1 MLMVLW
7 AAACGDD
14 AVQPTPEPPNRPP
27 GVTAVLPDLTMLV
40 GETAAIELTA
50 HFSDPDGDALS
61 FAVES
66 DDPAVATAT
75 VAAGTLT
82 VVAAGQGTTDV
93 VVTATDPGG
102 LSTSHDFTVT
112 VPNRPPVVADSIPGL
127 EMVTG
132 DSVAIGLSAHFGDPD
147 GDTLSFM
154 VAVSNEG
161 VVLASVTGDTLTV
174 VAVKADTAT
183 LVVAATDAGGLSA
196 SQAVA
201 VAVVNQAPVV
211 TDSIPELEM
220 VTGDSVAIG
229 LSAYFGDPDGDTLS
243 FMVEVS
249 NEGVVLASVTGDTLT
264 VVAVKAD
271 TATLVVAATDAG
283 GLSAS
288 QAVAV
293 AVVNQAPVVTDS
305 IPELEMVTGD
315 SVAIGLSAYFGDP
328 DGDTLSFMVEVS
340 NEDVVS
346 ASVTGDTLTVVAV
359 RSGAAYV
366 TATAEDPGG
375 LTASQVFGVTV
386 PNHAPTLTDSIPAL
400 ELFVS
405 DSVDIH
411 LLAHFGDPDGDP
423 LGFAVESSTPEVA
436 TASLSGHTM
445 TIAARA
451 RGTADITVTGHDPG
465 NLAASQ
471 TFGVIVPNRQPEVT
485 ESIRRRPLLHR
496 QSITIDLLG
505 HFSDPDGDALEFT
518 TLSSD
523 DAIVSA
529 STSGSSV
536 TVASVGRGTAEISV
550 IARDPGDL
558 STSQSFVVTV
568 PVNAD
573 RDALIALYEATDG
586 PNWNERENWVS
597 RRPLRLWKGVR
608 VNAAGRVT
616 ELRLLGNGLTGS
628 IPPELGWLTELT
640 DLTLSGNNLRGAIPP
655 ELGRLRALKQLVL
668 RNNSF
673 TGPIP
678 EQLGNLAALTELDLA
693 GNALTGAIPKAFGAL
708 RDLIFLELSRNNL
721 TGPLPPEL
729 GNLARLRHLWLERNA
744 LTGPLPPELGRL
756 GDLQSLWAYD
766 NDLTGSIPPELG
778 RMSSLRDL
786 WLRNNNLTG
795 SIPSELGQMLSLEE
809 LDLAENKLTGSIPP
823 QLGEMRSLQ
832 DLSLGRNE
840 LTGLIPPQL
849 GRLRALTSLG
859 LNDNRLTGPL
869 PSELGALRNL
879 RLTWIHRNRL
889 TGPVPASFG
898 NLRNLEWLNLRDNAL
913 TDPLPHSLLRLKK
926 LEFIPIESND
936 GLCMPG
942 VEAFASWMEVRGE
955 RPLCNESD
963 AMGLTALFESTDGNS
978 WTDSQGWLNGPIL
991 DQRYGVVTDSAGKV
1005 LQLDLRDNGLSG
1017 RLPSELGD
1025 LLDRLKVLRVGE
1037 NALSGPIP
1045 RSLARLQ
1052 IDEFDYVDTGLCVP
1066 PDESFKTWLDG
1077 IPVRRG
1083 SADECPT
1090 LSDRDILVR
1099 LYEATGGENWVNREN
1114 WLSDAPLE
1122 DWFGVSLD
1130 EEGRV
1135 ARIDLDYNGLA
1146 GRLPPELGDFSGL
1159 RSLRLRVN
1167 NLSGPI
1173 PPELGKLNE
1182 LIELD
1187 LFLTKLVGT
1196 IPPQL
1201 GSLVSLE
1208 SLNLSSNELTGRIPP
1223 ELGGLSNLR
1232 KLSLSANRLSGS
1244 IPAELGRLGRITDLS
1259 LNSNRLTGRIP
1270 AVLGNLAMLD
1280 ELDLDNNRLAGTIPP
1295 ELGNLLQLRNLELQS
1310 NQLSGPIPPELGR
1323 LTKLKELWLA
1333 DNALSGPIPPE
1344 LGRLTNLTSL
1354 DLKENDLTGPIPPE
1368 IGALSKLRTL
1378 WLSENTFT
1386 GSVPPELGMLGNV
1399 SGISLDGNDLTGS
1412 LPPEFGNLSSLE
1424 WLDLSLNAGLGGPLP
1439 RTLTELGELRELRL
1453 KGTDFCVTDRPDLVD
1468 WLDGVWGQRMRLCS
1482 STGRAY
1488 LTQAVQSR
1496 EFPVPLVAEE
1506 EALLRVFL
1514 TAQRVNRESLPPT
1527 RATFFVNGREV
1538 YRTEIGGGR
1547 GSIPTRIDESSL
1559 ESSAN
1564 ARIPGWVVQPGLEM
1578 VIEVD
1583 PDGALDPSLG
1593 VDRRIPERGRLA
1605 LDVAEMPPMDLTLI
1619 PFLWTGDPDSTIVGM
1634 VRAMAADPENHALL
1648 WDTRTLLPV
1657 NELRITAHE
1666 PVLSSTNNAWR
1677 LFDQTEAIRALEG
1690 GRGHYMGM
1698 RAGEFDGPAG
1708 LGYTPGRVSFSIPDP
1723 AVIAHELGHNMDLL
1737 HARCG
1742 GAESLDPGFPQIDGS
1757 IGAWGYDF
1765 RSGRRLVDPLT
1776 SDLMSYCDPHWIS
1789 EYGFS
1794 TALHY
1799 RLRTEG
1805 PEAEPRASPSKS
1817 LLLWGG
1823 VDTDGNPFL
1832 EPTFVVDAPPR
1843 LPDTDAGSEYRLE
1856 GRDVAGAELF
1866 SLTFDMPAV
1875 ADGEGAGTF
1884 AFVLP
1889 VPPEWEDALATVG
1902 LSGPAGS
1909 VALST
1914 SSENATAILLDS
1926 RSGTV
1931 RAILRELSADPR
1943 VQTAAVGGVS
1953 VQPGLEV
1960 LFSRGIPD
1968 AVEWR
1973 R

>member
-1 MLMVLW
+1 MGSAVLVVLW

-27 GVTAVLPDLTMLV
+27 GVTAVLPDRTMLV
-40 GETAAIELTA
+40 GETAAIDLTA
-50 HFSDPDGDALS
+50 HFSD
-61 FAVES
+61 
-66 DDPAVATAT
+66 T
-75 VAAGTLT
+75 
-82 VVAAGQGTTDV
+82 
-93 VVTATDPGG
+93 
-102 LSTSHDFTVT
+102 
-112 VPNRPPVVADSIPGL
+112 
-127 EMVTG
+127 
-132 DSVAIGLSAHFGDPD
+132 D
-147 GDTLSFM
+147 GDTLSF
-154 VAVSNEG
+154 S
-161 VVLASVTGDTLTV
+161 
-174 VAVKADTAT
+174 
-183 LVVAATDAGGLSA
+183 
-196 SQAVA
+196 
-201 VAVVNQAPVV
+201 
-211 TDSIPELEM
+211 
-220 VTGDSVAIG
+220 
-229 LSAYFGDPDGDTLS
+229 
-243 FMVEVS
+243 VEVS
-249 NEGVVLASVTGDTLT
+249 NEGVVYASGSGDR
-264 VVAVKAD
+264 
-271 TATLVVAATDAG
+271 
-283 GLSAS
+283 
-288 QAVAV
+288 
-293 AVVNQAPVVTDS
+293 
-305 IPELEMVTGD
+305 
-315 SVAIGLSAYFGDP
+315 
-328 DGDTLSFMVEVS
+328 
-340 NEDVVS
+340 
-346 ASVTGDTLTVVAV
+346 LTVVAV
-359 RSGAAYV
+359 RSGAAHI

-375 LTASQVFGVTV
+375 LTASQGFGVTV

-405 DSVDIH
+405 DSVAIH
-411 LLAHFGDPDGDP
+411 LLAHFSDPDGDP
-423 LGFAVESSTPEVA
+423 LGFAVESSNPEVA
-436 TASLSGHTM
+436 TVSLSGHTI
-445 TIAARA
+445 TISARA
-451 RGTADITVTGHDPG
+451 RGAADITVTGRDPG

-471 TFGVIVPNRQPEVT
+471 TLGVIVPNRQPEVT

-505 HFSDPDGDALEFT
+505 HFGDPDGDALEFT
-518 TLSSD
+518 ALSSD

-529 STSGSSV
+529 STSGSSI
-536 TVASVGRGTAEISV
+536 TVASVGRGTAEVSV
-550 IARDPGDL
+550 IARDPDDL
-558 STSQSFVVTV
+558 STSQSFVVTI

-586 PNWNERENWVS
+586 PNWNERGNWAS

-628 IPPELGWLTELT
+628 IPPEFGWLAELT
-640 DLTLSGNNLRGAIPP
+640 DLNLSGNNLRGAIPP
-655 ELGRLRALKQLVL
+655 ELGRLRALKQLDL
-668 RNNSF
+668 QDNSL

-678 EQLGNLAALTELDLA
+678 ENLGNLTALTELNLA
-693 GNALTGAIPKAFGAL
+693 RNALTGVIPKALGAL
-708 RDLIFLELSRNNL
+708 RDLIFLRLNHNNL
-721 TGPLPPEL
+721 TSPLPPEL
-729 GNLARLRHLWLERNA
+729 GNLSRLRYLLLERNA

-756 GDLQSLWAYD
+756 GDLQRLWAYD
-766 NDLTGSIPPELG
+766 NNLTGSIPPELG
-778 RMSSLRDL
+778 RMSSLQHLR
-786 WLRNNNLTG
+786 LRNNNLTG

-840 LTGLIPPQL
+840 LTGSIPPQL

-859 LNDNRLTGPL
+859 LNENWLTGPL
-869 PSELGALRNL
+869 PPELGALRNL
-879 RLTWIHRNRL
+879 RLTWLHRNRL

-898 NLRNLEWLNLRDNAL
+898 NLRNLEWLILRDNAL
-913 TDPLPHSLLRLKK
+913 TDPLPHSLLRLEK
-926 LEFIPIESND
+926 LEVIPIEGND

-955 RPLCNESD
+955 NPLCNESD
-963 AMGLTALFESTDGNS
+963 AMGLTALFESTDGGN
-978 WTDSQGWLNGPIL
+978 WTDSQGWLDGPIL

-1052 IDEFDYVDTGLCVP
+1052 LDEFDYVDTGLCVP
-1066 PDESFKTWLDG
+1066 SDESFTTWLDG

-1083 SADECPT
+1083 SADECPA
-1090 LSDRDILVR
+1090 LSDDRDILVR

-1114 WLSDAPLE
+1114 WLSDAPLG

-1135 ARIDLDYNGLA
+1135 ARIDLFGNGLA
-1146 GRLPPELGDFSGL
+1146 GRLPSEIGNLS
-1159 RSLRLRVN
+1159 RLRLLRLTDN
-1167 NLSGPI
+1167 NLAGPI
-1173 PPELGKLNE
+1173 PPEISKLTE
-1182 LIELD
+1182 LIELS
-1187 LFLTKLVGT
+1187 LQRNNLSGL
-1196 IPPQL
+1196 IPPEIGKLTELIELSLQRNKLTGAIPSQL
-1201 GSLVSLE
+1201 GSLASLKI
-1208 SLNLSSNELTGRIPP
+1208 LQLYDNKLTGRIPP
-1223 ELGGLSNLR
+1223 QLGLLSELTRLDLASNALVGPIPLELGSLDSLTSLYLS
-1232 KLSLSANRLSGS
+1232 K
-1244 IPAELGRLGRITDLS
+1244 
-1259 LNSNRLTGRIP
+1259 NRLTGRIP
-1270 AVLGNLAMLD
+1270 AAIGDLSALEGLWLAD
-1280 ELDLDNNRLAGTIPP
+1280 NRLVGSIPA
-1295 ELGNLLQLRNLELQS
+1295 ELGNLLQLERLGLQG

-1323 LTKLKELWLA
+1323 LTKLKSLWLA
-1333 DNALSGPIPPE
+1333 KNALPGPIPPE

-1386 GSVPPELGMLGNV
+1386 GSIPPELGMLGNV
-1399 SGISLDGNDLTGS
+1399 SDIYLDGNHLTGS
-1412 LPPEFGNLSSLE
+1412 LPPEFGDLSSLE

-1439 RTLTELGELRELRL
+1439 RTLTEIGELRELRL

-1468 WLDGVWGQRMRLCS
+1468 WLDGVGVQRMRLCS
-1482 STGRAY
+1482 STARAY

-1496 EFPVPLVAEE
+1496 ELPVPLVAEE

-1538 YRTEIGGGR
+1538 YRTAIGGGR

-1583 PDGALDPSLG
+1583 PDGDLDPSLG

-1657 NELRITAHE
+1657 KELRVTAHE
-1666 PVLSSTNNAWR
+1666 PVLSSTNKPSR

-1690 GRGHYMGM
+1690 GLGHYMGM
-1698 RAGEFDGPAG
+1698 LAGEVDGPVG
-1708 LGYTPGRVSFSIPDP
+1708 LGYSPGRVSFSIPDP

-1742 GAESLDPGFPQIDGS
+1742 GAQSLDPGFPQIDGS

-1765 RSGRRLVDPLT
+1765 RSGRGLVDPLT

-1805 PEAEPRASPSKS
+1805 PEAEARASPSKS
-1817 LLLWGG
+1817 LLFWGG
-1823 VDTDGNPFL
+1823 VDTDGSPFL

-1843 LPDTDAGSEYRLE
+1843 LPDTDAGGEYRLE

-1889 VPPEWEDALATVG
+1889 VRPEWENALATVS